1 MRARILTVALV
12 LVLLLGAPV
21 AAPSQVIITCG
32 SFTLL
37 GDYVA
42 TLGGVDARGDN
53 VTRLLFL
60 NFQSSNAQG
69 LGQYTGTMYVNPRG
83 KDRTQV
89 NIFGN
94 YQIFVNCMVHI
105 FIADGSSINTVSGFL
120 TDFGEQAV
128 LSSAF
133 DPEAQL
139 TGTLKK
145 IR

>member
-1 MRARILTVALV
+1 
-12 LVLLLGAPV
+12 
-21 AAPSQVIITCG
+21 
-32 SFTLL
+32 
-37 GDYVA
+37 
-42 TLGGVDARGDN
+42 
-53 VTRLLFL
+53 
-60 NFQSSNAQG
+60 
-69 LGQYTGTMYVNPRG
+69 MYVNPRG

-89 NIFGN
+89 NICGN
-94 YQIFVNCMVHI
+94 YQIFVNGMEHI